1 MEIIL
6 TVKKGNREQCEK
18 LLRDAIKATNEELK
32 LNRELDID
40 VQFGDNYAEIH

>member
-1 MEIIL
+1 MEVIL
-6 TVKKGNREQCEK
+6 TILKGHREACEK
-18 LLRDAIKATNEELK
+18 LLRDAIKETNEELN